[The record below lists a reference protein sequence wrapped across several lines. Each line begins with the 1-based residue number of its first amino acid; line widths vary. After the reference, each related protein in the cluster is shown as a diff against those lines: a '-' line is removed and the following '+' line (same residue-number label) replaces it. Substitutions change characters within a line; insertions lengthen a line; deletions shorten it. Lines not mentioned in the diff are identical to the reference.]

1 MLTPAG
7 FQGLLENI
15 NVKIE
20 SADKYFKERIT
31 KDKEEWGGNLRSIT
45 NSFGLLQ
52 GLFFKL
58 PGVRFSLLCRGY
70 KNKGF
75 SPYLMSPKTMN
86 STNLLFN
93 QR

>member
-31 KDKEEWGGNLRSIT
+31 KDKEE
-45 NSFGLLQ
+45 
-52 GLFFKL
+52 
-58 PGVRFSLLCRGY
+58 
-70 KNKGF
+70 
-75 SPYLMSPKTMN
+75 
-86 STNLLFN
+86 
-93 QR
+93 